1 MITLFI
7 HFFLLSTPSYHSLHY
22 RELTS
27 TLSYWT
33 IYFWKYRYINKLLN
47 KYFHVIAKEY
57 LPNKSL
63 SVINCF

>member
-7 HFFLLSTPSYHSLHY
+7 QFFLLPTPSYHLLHY
-22 RELTS
+22 REPTS

-47 KYFHVIAKEY
+47 EFFHFIAKEY
-57 LPNKSL
+57 LLN
-63 SVINCF
+63 